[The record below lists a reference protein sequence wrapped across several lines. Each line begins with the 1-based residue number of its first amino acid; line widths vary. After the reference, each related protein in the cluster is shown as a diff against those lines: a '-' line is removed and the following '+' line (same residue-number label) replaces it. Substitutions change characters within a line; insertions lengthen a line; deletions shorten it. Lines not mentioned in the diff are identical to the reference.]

1 MKKLILSL
9 LAGIPLAIAGCG
21 GASDLTGS
29 DEVTDGEIMAVA
41 LTGSGASGT
50 EEVTVEAQADMN
62 AQIMGT
68 VSKKIA
74 EQLDAEMESE
84 EFRLAYEQAEA
95 EAASDLTKDV
105 SVGISLKG
113 LVISISD
120 EELAFAGGSMLLN
133 GDLTAKLKFRGRG
146 TLALE
151 IAGELTSELRNIER
165 SGFIKDI
172 PYSLSLE
179 GTNVLGL
186 DGALAVTIKNWKV
199 SALTADFKAGVVESN
214 VIAMGSIADKQVVG
228 AVDMSDVAI
237 ALTNPDVLKHP
248 EAFTAA
254 CSGEIS
260 TKVNDNVVAA
270 CTMDPS
276 CLACK

>member
-29 DEVTDGEIMAVA
+29 DETTDGEIMAVA
-41 LTGSGASGT
+41 LTGSGTSGA
-50 EEVTVEAQADMN
+50 EEVAAGAQADMN
-62 AQIMGT
+62 AQIMGA

-84 EFRLAYEQAEA
+84 EFRLAFEQAEA
-95 EAASDLTKDV
+95 EAASDVSKDV

-113 LVISISD
+113 LIVSISD

-133 GDLTAKLKFRGRG
+133 GDLTAKLKLRGRG

-151 IAGELTSELRNIER
+151 IAGELTSELKNIER

-214 VIAMGSIADKQVVG
+214 VIARGSIADKQVVG